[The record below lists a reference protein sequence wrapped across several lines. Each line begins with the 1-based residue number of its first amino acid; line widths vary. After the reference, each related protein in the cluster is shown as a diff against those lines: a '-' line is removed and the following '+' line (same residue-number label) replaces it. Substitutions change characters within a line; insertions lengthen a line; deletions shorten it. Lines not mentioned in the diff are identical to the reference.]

1 MEGAARN
8 QIITQ
13 LYDCYMANGFITE
26 DEALSLFAAYDT
38 PLHQID
44 SITEQIL
51 AMGVII
57 TSDDDEL
64 STDRSFTE
72 YNAIYD
78 EFIELAPEFKPFIE
92 FVRNITPPQ
101 YLEWKKLIPQA
112 KNGNEYA
119 KNRLIEM
126 YMRAAVR
133 QALYYSKKYLL
144 PLDDTLQDALTGV
157 ISAID
162 RYNPAEHMNY
172 NANIQWWITSSITR
186 NCWIHSIPIYFPV
199 HIKEKLL
206 NIINEAE
213 EHFCEY
219 CPENRMLHCPELVKF
234 LSKKQDWTIENTE
247 RYLFYLIC
255 WESLEQITDN
265 EDDISDDGLLI
276 DELHDSFI
284 KSDYK
289 GIIME
294 LLDNI
299 KPREKEV
306 LLYRNGFTE
315 KGALTLEEIGHIYG
329 VTRERIR
336 QLEEKAIRRMRHP
349 TRLEKL
355 KELL

>member
-1 MEGAARN
+1 MDSAARN
-8 QIITQ
+8 HIITQ

-26 DEALSLFAAYDT
+26 DEALSLFAAYGT

-57 TSDDDEL
+57 TADDDEL

-72 YNAIYD
+72 YNAVYE
-78 EFIELAPEFKPFIE
+78 EFIALAPEFKPFIE
-92 FVRNITPPQ
+92 YVRNITPPQ
-101 YLEWKKLIPQA
+101 YLEWQKLIPQA
-112 KNGNEYA
+112 KNGNDYA

-133 QALYYSKKYLL
+133 QTLYYSKKFLL

-157 ISAID
+157 VSAID
-162 RYNPAEHMNY
+162 RYNPAEHMSY

-186 NCWIHSIPIYFPV
+186 NCWINCNPTYFPV

-206 NIINEAE
+206 NILKEAK
-213 EHFCEY
+213 EHFCEH
-219 CPENRMLHCPELVKF
+219 CPDMGSLHCPELIMS
-234 LSKKQDWTIENTE
+234 LSKKRDWTVEDTE
-247 RYLFYLIC
+247 RYIYYLLC
-255 WESLEQITDN
+255 WESLEQITEN
-265 EDDISDDGLLI
+265 EDDISDGGIFI

-284 KSDYK
+284 EADKNR
-289 GIIME
+289 ILLE
-294 LLDNI
+294 LLDTI

-315 KGALTLEEIGHIYG
+315 KGALTLEEIGQIFG

-336 QLEEKAIRRMRHP
+336 QLEEKALRRMQHP
-349 TRLEKL
+349 TRINRL
-355 KELL
+355 KD